1 MQLRTLARR
10 FHDFPLRSKLVLS
23 FLVVILFGGVVS
35 LFIGTRLEHRT
46 IISLAEAKVRHD
58 LAAAWVVYNEKL
70 NGIRDTVRLSAEQE
84 SLRQALRSGR
94 FDGLAARLDKVRRD
108 YGLDILTLTDGSG
121 RAVVRSRRAGSS
133 GVGDSAAGTD
143 GDDESKDPF
152 VARALRGATPAGTQI
167 VPRGQLLKEGQDL
180 ADRAYFEFVPTP
192 MAAERTENHEE
203 SGMMLKTA
211 VPVVEEGAPVPS
223 SRAGA
228 GVLGVLYGGLLLDRN
243 YELVDRVKDIV
254 YRGEK
259 YKGHDIGTAT
269 LFQKDLRISTNVLDD
284 KGNRAVGTR
293 VSREVNEAVLRQGR
307 PYLGRAFVV
316 TAWYITAYE
325 PIRDIEGQ
333 TIGMIYVGMLERPYI
348 DLRNRVMATFSGLA
362 GLCTLFLLGLLA
374 YIARNIT
381 RPLAAMVEAT
391 DKIARGDLEHR
402 VNAEGRDEIG
412 LLAQS
417 FNRMTEDLHAAR
429 EDLTQWGRTL
439 ERRVEDRTQQL
450 RLTRDQ
456 LIQSEKL
463 ASLGQMAAGVA
474 HEINNPLT
482 SILLNTHLLLENH
495 GEAGE
500 ERESLT
506 LIAEEAAR
514 CAKIVSGLLD
524 FARQT
529 PAQETPA
536 DVNDIIDRTVQLHEM
551 QASVRNIRIEK
562 QLDRSL
568 PAVDLDKNKIQQ
580 VFSNLT
586 MNAREAMPEGGTL
599 TISSRLSRDGEFLE
613 IAFSDTGVGI
623 REENLPKLFDPFFT
637 TKSFGTGLGLAV
649 SYGIILQRGG
659 TIEVQS
665 EVGRG
670 SVFTVRIPLVDK
682 SDENPKMKEA

>member
-1 MQLRTLARR
+1 MQSRTLVRR
-10 FHDFPLRSKLVLS
+10 FHDLPLRSKLVLS
-23 FLVVILFGGVVS
+23 FLVVILIGGVVS
-35 LFIGTRLEHRT
+35 LLIGTRLEHRT

-84 SLRQALRSGR
+84 SLRQALRSGH

-108 YGLDILTLTDGSG
+108 YRLDVLTLTDGSG

-133 GVGDSAAGTD
+133 GVGESAAGTD
-143 GDDESKDPF
+143 GDNESRDPF
-152 VARALRGATPAGTQI
+152 VARALRGETAAGTQI
-167 VPRGQLLKEGQDL
+167 VPRGELLKEGRDL

-203 SGMMLKTA
+203 SGMMLKSA
-211 VPVVEEGAPVPS
+211 VPVVDD
-223 SRAGA
+223 GA
-228 GVLGVLYGGLLLDRN
+228 GVLGVLYGGLLLDRD

-269 LFQKDLRISTNVLDD
+269 LFQNDLRISTNVLDD

-307 PYLGRAFVV
+307 SYLGRAFVV

-325 PIRDIEGQ
+325 PIRDIDGK

-362 GLCTLFLLGLLA
+362 GLCTVFLLVLLA

-402 VNAEGRDEIG
+402 VDAEGRDEIG

-439 ERRVEDRTQQL
+439 ERRVEERTQQL

-482 SILLNTHLLLENH
+482 SILLNTHLLLETH

-551 QASVRNIRIEK
+551 QASVRNIHIEK

-568 PAVDLDKNKIQQ
+568 PPVDLDKNKIQQ
-580 VFSNLT
+580 VFSNLA
-586 MNAREAMPEGGTL
+586 MNAREAMPDGGTL
-599 TISSRLSRDGEFLE
+599 TITSRLSRDGAALE
-613 IAFSDTGVGI
+613 IVFSDTGVGI
-623 REENLPKLFDPFFT
+623 PGENLPKLFDPFFT

-659 TIEVQS
+659 TIEVRS

-682 SDENPKMKEA
+682 TEENPKMKEA

>member
-1 MQLRTLARR
+1 
-10 FHDFPLRSKLVLS
+10 
-23 FLVVILFGGVVS
+23 
-35 LFIGTRLEHRT
+35 
-46 IISLAEAKVRHD
+46 
-58 LAAAWVVYNEKL
+58 
-70 NGIRDTVRLSAEQE
+70 
-84 SLRQALRSGR
+84 
-94 FDGLAARLDKVRRD
+94 
-108 YGLDILTLTDGSG
+108 
-121 RAVVRSRRAGSS
+121 
-133 GVGDSAAGTD
+133 
-143 GDDESKDPF
+143 
-152 VARALRGATPAGTQI
+152 
-167 VPRGQLLKEGQDL
+167 
-180 ADRAYFEFVPTP
+180 
-192 MAAERTENHEE
+192 
-203 SGMMLKTA
+203 
-211 VPVVEEGAPVPS
+211 
-223 SRAGA
+223 
-228 GVLGVLYGGLLLDRN
+228 
-243 YELVDRVKDIV
+243 
-254 YRGEK
+254 
-259 YKGHDIGTAT
+259 KGH
-269 LFQKDLRISTNVLDD
+269 
-284 KGNRAVGTR
+284 RAVGTR
-293 VSREVNEAVLRQGR
+293 VSREVNEAVLKQGHS
-307 PYLGRAFVV
+307 YLGRAFVV

-325 PIRDIEGQ
+325 PIRDIDGT

-362 GLCTLFLLGLLA
+362 GLCTVFLLALLA

-402 VNAEGRDEIG
+402 VDAEGRDEIG

-439 ERRVEDRTQQL
+439 ERRVEERTQQL

-482 SILLNTHLLLENH
+482 SILLNTHLLLETH

-551 QASVRNIRIEK
+551 QASVRNIHIEK

-568 PAVDLDKNKIQQ
+568 PPVDLDKNKIQQ
-580 VFSNLT
+580 VFSNLA

-599 TISSRLSRDGEFLE
+599 TITSRLSRDGASLE
-613 IAFSDTGVGI
+613 IVFSDTGVGI
-623 REENLPKLFDPFFT
+623 PEENLPKLFDPFFT
-637 TKSFGTGLGLAV
+637 TKCFGTGLGLAV

-659 TIEVQS
+659 TIEVRS

-670 SVFTVRIPLVDK
+670 SVFTVRIPLVDRTE
-682 SDENPKMKEA
+682 ENPILKEA